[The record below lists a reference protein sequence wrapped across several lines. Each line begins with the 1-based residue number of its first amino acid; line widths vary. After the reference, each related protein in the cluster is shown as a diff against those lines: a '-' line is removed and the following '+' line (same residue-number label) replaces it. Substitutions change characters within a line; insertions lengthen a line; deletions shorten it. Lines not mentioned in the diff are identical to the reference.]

1 MCEAFSL
8 ERCRAGAR
16 DDFRRRIIGS
26 APASVR
32 LFGAERRLSAVF
44 AAAAWQPASPAS
56 ADRRFTGGFAAC
68 RIAFASRLDHW
79 PARAEAALR

>member
-8 ERCRAGAR
+8 ERCGAGAR

-26 APASVR
+26 ASASVR
-32 LFGAERRLSAVF
+32 LCVTGRRLSAVF
-44 AAAAWQPASPAS
+44 AAAARQPASPAS